1 MSKIIPWTILIGLAT
16 ILTVISFVA
25 PYLLDDR
32 NTFLAG
38 FVNHELLAT
47 LGFIVAV
54 TLASAANVHF
64 ELNRIED
71 QTNRKF
77 LRTRKSLGRSAYSL
91 LFLFMLAGLVV
102 TLKPLLPSPPSYNV
116 ALANSI
122 AICIVFFNLS
132 VLFDLTRTV
141 FAIPSVKEIN
151 QRHEDSPQP

>member
-1 MSKIIPWTILIGLAT
+1 MSKIIPWVLLIALAT
-16 ILTVISFVA
+16 VLTVISFVA
-25 PYLLDDR
+25 PHLLDDR
-32 NTFLAG
+32 NKFLSS

-71 QTNRKF
+71 QTNKKF
-77 LRTRKSLGRSAYSL
+77 TRTRKSLKRSANSL
-91 LFLFMLAGLVV
+91 LLLFILAGFVV
-102 TLKPLLPSPPSYNV
+102 IIKPLLPNPPNYNV
-116 ALANSI
+116 AIFNSI

-141 FAIPSVKEIN
+141 FLIPSVKEIT
-151 QRHEDSPQP
+151 QRDHNSSDT